1 MTTLFWVALL
11 VGGFF
16 VALSLFGGADS
27 DHGLDADHGAG
38 FVDLFSLRTLFL
50 GSFFFGLT
58 GVTFSL
64 FDRDPVSTLALALAL
79 GIVTGVG
86 GNWLLRKVERTS
98 ISSTLEPDDLVGKTA
113 TVTLPFSE
121 HDRGRVQLVVKGSR
135 TFLVAQAFEGSET
148 AFSPG
153 ENVVIVRMNGRIAE
167 VVRPDGALP
176 DRSSQRISH

>member
-38 FVDLFSLRTLFL
+38 FVDLLSLRTLFL

-64 FDRDPVSTLALALAL
+64 FDRDPVSTLALAIAL
-79 GIVTGVG
+79 GVVTGVG

-98 ISSTLEPDDLVGKTA
+98 VSSSHTPDDYIGRTA

-121 HDRGRVQLVVKGSR
+121 HDRGRVQLVVKGTR
-135 TFLVAQAFEGSET
+135 TFLVAQAFEGAET

-153 ENVVIVRMNGRIAE
+153 EDVVIVRMNGRIAE
-167 VVRPDGALP
+167 VVRPNGALP
-176 DRSSQRISH
+176 EHSPHRLSN

>member
-27 DHGLDADHGAG
+27 DHGFDADHGAG

-64 FDRDPVSTLALALAL
+64 FDRDPFSTLALALAL
-79 GIVTGVG
+79 GVVTGVG

-98 ISSTLEPDDLVGKTA
+98 ISSSHAPEDYLGRTA

-121 HDRGRVQLVVKGSR
+121 KDRGKVQLVVKGTR
-135 TFLVAQAFEGSET
+135 TFLVAQAFESSET

-153 ENVVIVRMNGRIAE
+153 EDVVIVRMNGRVAE

-176 DRSSQRISH
+176 SRESLRIST